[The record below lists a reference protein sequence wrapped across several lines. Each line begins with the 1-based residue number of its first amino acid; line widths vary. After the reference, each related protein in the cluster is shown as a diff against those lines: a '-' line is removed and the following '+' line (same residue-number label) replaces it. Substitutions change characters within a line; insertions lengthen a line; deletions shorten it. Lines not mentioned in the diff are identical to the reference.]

1 MSHHLIGDYDMAQ
14 SILEEFRKTQQD
26 RPVSSPNK
34 VYDNEHSE
42 FLLYQNLVLRESG
55 QHEDALRHIQTYEKD
70 IYNKLVI
77 AEIKVDLYMQLGM
90 NDRAERLLLDLLERN
105 NENKKY
111 YYLLEKCVYLKNIEH
126 IRLKGEIHIIING
139 WEEDVKHRC
148 VICLK
153 NEKEF
158 SLDRITRLLPHKVKG
173 RSSYFVIYTYI
184 I

>member
-111 YYLLEKCVYLKNIEH
+111 YYLLEKCVYLKNVDGQDKFYENLIEKYPRADAPKQ
-126 IRLKGEIHIIING
+126 IRLQFITGTSMIKSFSSFESHLF
-139 WEEDVKHRC
+139 C
-148 VICLK
+148 VGF
-153 NEKEF
+153 F
-158 SLDRITRLLPHKVKG
+158 SR
-173 RSSYFVIYTYI
+173 
-184 I
+184 